1 MCHSRRYPDLYIA
14 NRPHPPLLN
23 LEEQVVENH
32 VANENPI
39 KQVFFGFLNHFLTF
53 CLTFN
58 LEKMVLTISLCTLMF
73 FKISVGAKI

>member
-14 NRPHPPLLN
+14 NRPHPPLLS

-39 KQVFFGFLNHFLTF
+39 KQVFFGFCIVTFLHLWLF
-53 CLTFN
+53 YL
-58 LEKMVLTISLCTLMF
+58 LYKLYE
-73 FKISVGAKI
+73 